1 MDKAKRKRVTT
12 VQLFDAISEVK
23 DRLGGVELTT
33 AAIFDELMGV
43 KATVERHEARFT
55 KLEGLM
61 WRRFDAIDDRF
72 DVIDTRFEAVDR
84 RFEAVD
90 QRFDDMERRFGDM
103 KRRFGDMERRFDAR
117 FDRLDARV
125 GFLEAP

>member
-1 MDKAKRKRVTT
+1 MDKARRKRVTT

-23 DRLGGVELTT
+23 DRLGSVELTT

-43 KATVERHEARFT
+43 KATVELHEARFT

-72 DVIDTRFEAVDR
+72 DGMDR
-84 RFEAVD
+84 RFD
-90 QRFDDMERRFGDM
+90 GMDRRFDAMDRRFDE
-103 KRRFGDMERRFDAR
+103 MEQRFDAR

-125 GFLEAP
+125 GVLEVRPAP

>member
-1 MDKAKRKRVTT
+1 MDKEKRKRVTT

-23 DRLGGVELTT
+23 DRLGSVELTT

-72 DVIDTRFEAVDR
+72 DVMDCRFDTMDCRFDAMDCRFDAMDR
-84 RFEAVD
+84 RFDE
-90 QRFDDMERRFGDM
+90 M
-103 KRRFGDMERRFDAR
+103 DAR

-125 GFLEAP
+125 GVLEVRPAP